1 MSRQHT
7 IDDYAEA
14 SKALR
19 EKNLRQALYDEGSV
33 IMQDVLVNLHG
44 DEHRARRNLETQ
56 VFRRDF
62 FRYYE
67 TEVFPATLKET
78 LAPYIQSGEMDLV
91 DFGYRVMVN
100 LTVDFTGID
109 RPEKSP
115 EETADLMALT
125 QLFGRTATM
134 AHATVDRDALRAEA
148 QEALTRFDKTY
159 VEPSIQSRLDK
170 LAQLTKGEIS
180 EDDLPRDVL
189 TVLLRNEDNIDMDRD
204 AVTREMAFFTLAG
217 AHTSIHTLTHAM
229 HEMLTWA
236 EAHPED
242 RKLIDEDP
250 RFIQRCVYES
260 IRLHPSSPIAS
271 RRSLCP
277 MHIEAHEIEEGD
289 SVIIDLQT
297 ANRSTD
303 IFGSDADVYNP
314 HRELPK
320 GQLAY
325 GLSFGRGMHACL
337 GLNLAAGVLP
347 PEGKD
352 VEHMGTVALISQQLF
367 KAGVRPDPDRKA
379 EKDTRTERDLWGYY
393 PVRLG
398 QV

>member
-1 MSRQHT
+1 MAKQHT
-7 IDDYAEA
+7 ISDYDEA
-14 SKALR
+14 SRALR
-19 EKNLRQALYDEGSV
+19 EKNLRQALYDEGSI

-67 TEVFPATLKET
+67 TEVFPTTLEQT
-78 LAPYIQSGEMDLV
+78 LAPFIESGEMDLV

-109 RPEKSP
+109 RPLKTP

-148 QEALTRFDKTY
+148 REALKRFDETY
-159 VEPSIQSRLDK
+159 VAPSIASRTQK
-170 LAQLTKGEIS
+170 LKQLELGEIT
-180 EDDLPRDVL
+180 EDELPRDVL
-189 TVLLRNEDNIDMDRD
+189 TVLLRNEDNIDMPRD
-204 AVTREMAFFTLAG
+204 MLTRELAFFTLAG

-229 HEMLTWA
+229 HEMLTWTA
-236 EAHPED
+236 AHPED
-242 RKLIDEDP
+242 RKLIDGDP
-250 RFIQRCVYES
+250 RFIQRCVLES

-277 MHIEAHEIEEGD
+277 MHIEQHDIEEGD
-289 SVIIDLQT
+289 SVIIDLET

-303 IFGSDADVYNP
+303 VFGNDADSYNP
-314 HRELPK
+314 HREIPK
-320 GQLAY
+320 GQQGY

-347 PEGKD
+347 PEGKP
-352 VEHMGTVALISQQLF
+352 VEHMGTVALISQALF
-367 KAGVRPDPDRKA
+367 KAGVRPDPDRSA
-379 EKDTRTERDLWGYY
+379 EKDSRTERDLWGYY

-398 QV
+398 QA

>member
-1 MSRQHT
+1 MSKQHT
-7 IDDYAEA
+7 ITDYGEA
-14 SKALR
+14 SAALR
-19 EKNLRQALYDEGSV
+19 EKNLRQALYDEGSI

-44 DEHRARRNLETQ
+44 EEHRARRNLETQ

-67 TEVFPATLKET
+67 TDVFPTTLKET
-78 LAPYIQSGEMDLV
+78 LAPYIASGEMDLV

-109 RPEKSP
+109 RPLKTP

-148 QEALTRFDKTY
+148 QEALNRFDRTY
-159 VEPSIQSRLDK
+159 VEPSIASRREK
-170 LAQLTKGEIS
+170 LEQFSKGHIS
-180 EDDLPRDVL
+180 EEDLPRDVL
-189 TVLLRNEDNIDMDRD
+189 TVLLRNEDNIDMPRD
-204 AVTREMAFFTLAG
+204 VLTREVAFFTLAG

-229 HEMLTWA
+229 HEMLTWL
-236 EAHPED
+236 EQHPED
-242 RKLIDEDP
+242 RVRINEEP
-250 RFIQRCVYES
+250 RFIQRCVLES

-277 MHIEAHEIEEGD
+277 MQLEKRDIDEGD
-289 SVIIDLQT
+289 NVTIDLQT
-297 ANRSTD
+297 ANRSTG
-303 IFGSDADVYNP
+303 IFGEDADTYNP

-347 PEGKD
+347 PEGNS
-352 VEHMGTVALISQQLF
+352 VEHMGTIALISQALF
-367 KAGVRPDPDRKA
+367 NAGVNKDASREA
-379 EKDTRTERDLWGYY
+379 EKDARTERDLWGYY
-393 PVRLG
+393 PVTLG
-398 QV
+398 

>member
-1 MSRQHT
+1 MSKQHT
-7 IDDYAEA
+7 ISDYDEA

-19 EKNLRQALYDEGSV
+19 ERNLRQALYDEGSV

-44 DEHRARRNLETQ
+44 DEHRARRSLETQ

-67 TEVFPATLKET
+67 TEVFPTTLKET
-78 LAPYIQSGEMDLV
+78 LAPYIESGEMDLV

-109 RPEKSP
+109 RPLKTP

-148 QEALTRFDKTY
+148 REALDRFDETY
-159 VEPSIQSRLDK
+159 VVPSIASRTEK
-170 LAQLTKGEIS
+170 LQQLKAGEIT
-180 EDDLPRDVL
+180 EEDLPRDVL
-189 TVLLRNEDNIDMDRD
+189 TVLLRNEDNIDMTRD
-204 AVTREMAFFTLAG
+204 MLTREMAFFTLAG

-229 HEMLTWA
+229 HEMLTWTS
-236 EAHPED
+236 AHPED
-242 RKLIDEDP
+242 RKRIDEAP
-250 RFIQRCVYES
+250 RFIQRCVFES

-277 MHIEAHEIEEGD
+277 MHIEQHDIEEGD

-303 IFGSDADVYNP
+303 MFGSDASEFNP
-314 HRELPK
+314 HRDIPK
-320 GQLAY
+320 GQQGY

-337 GLNLAAGVLP
+337 GLNLAAGVMP
-347 PEGKD
+347 PEDKTVD
-352 VEHMGTVALISQQLF
+352 HMGTVALISQVLF
-367 KAGVRPDPDRKA
+367 QAGVRPDPDKTA

-398 QV
+398 PV